1 MPSTPLRQKPAR
13 RHKPELTLDRLLSR
27 SGLMSRAQAA
37 EAIRAGRVSLQ
48 GRRISD
54 PLTWVEAKDPSLRLD
69 GRRLKNAPRQYWVMH
84 KPKGVLTAHGDARG
98 RKTVYDL
105 IAQKL
110 RLGQEGKWL
119 FPVGRLDL
127 DSSGLL
133 LLTNDSIFAERITQP
148 ATKVPKTYLVKV
160 NAIVDEAGLARLRQ
174 GLDIGRGERS
184 GPAEINYIGD
194 NGRFCRL
201 EITLTEGKN
210 RQVRRM
216 LEALGHTVL
225 KLVRTRIGKLEL
237 ADLPPGEF
245 RKIRPDQI

>member
-1 MPSTPLRQKPAR
+1 
-13 RHKPELTLDRLLSR
+13 
-27 SGLMSRAQAA
+27 MSRAQAA
-37 EAIRAGRVSLQ
+37 EAIRAGRVSLH
-48 GRRISD
+48 GRRVTE
-54 PLTWVEAKDPSLRLD
+54 PLTWVEAREPNLRLD
-69 GRRLKNAPRQYWVMH
+69 GRRLKNAPRQYWAMH
-84 KPKGVLTAHGDARG
+84 KPKGVLTAHGDSRG
-98 RKTVYDL
+98 RATVYDL
-105 IAQKL
+105 IARKL
-110 RLGQEGKWL
+110 NLGQEGKWL

-174 GLDIGRGERS
+174 GVDLGRGERS
-184 GPAEINYIGD
+184 GPAQIQYLGD

-201 EITLTEGKN
+201 EITITEGKN

-216 LEALGHTVL
+216 LDALGHTVL

-245 RKIRPDQI
+245 RRIRPDQI